1 MELREFKDV
10 FDRFYHPVKNFLY
23 YKLGDVALAEDLV
36 QEVFLKTWEKRD
48 SVRLETVKS
57 LLYTIASNLANNHYT
72 SARARFEFELKEN
85 LHHSTQEN
93 PQYLLE
99 NKEFKVRLEKALA
112 DLPENQRMVFLMSR
126 MDDLTYAEIAE
137 RLEISIKTVEKRMHE
152 ALVFLRSVL
161 DQKL

>member
-1 MELREFKDV
+1 MELHEFKDT
-10 FDRFYHPVKNFLY
+10 FDRYYHPVKNFLY

-57 LLYTIASNLANNHYT
+57 LLYTIASNLANNHFG

-85 LHHSTQEN
+85 IPHSTQEN

-99 NKEFKVRLEKALA
+99 NMEFKTRLEKALA
-112 DLPENQRMVFLMSR
+112 DLPENQRTVFLMSR
-126 MDDLTYAEIAE
+126 MDDLTYTEIAE
-137 RLEISIKTVEKRMHE
+137 RLKISVKTVEKRMHE
-152 ALVFLRSVL
+152 ALGFLRNVP
-161 DQKL
+161 DQKI

>member
-10 FDRFYHPVKNFLY
+10 FDRFYHPVKNFLF

-36 QEVFLKTWEKRD
+36 QEVFLKVWEKRD

-85 LHHSTQEN
+85 FNHSTQEN

-99 NKEFKVRLEKALA
+99 NTEFKERLEKTLA
-112 DLPENQRMVFLMSR
+112 NLPENQRMVFLMSSPEVKR
-126 MDDLTYAEIAE
+126 TVQDISRSLFRI
-137 RLEISIKTVEKRMHE
+137 LQSVISIRKKRIC
-152 ALVFLRSVL
+152 LL
-161 DQKL
+161 

>member
-23 YKLGDVALAEDLV
+23 YKLGDVTLAEDLV

-72 SARARFEFELKEN
+72 SARTRFEFELKEN
-85 LHHSTQEN
+85 FNHSTQEN

-99 NKEFKVRLEKALA
+99 NTEFKERLERALA
-112 DLPENQRMVFLMSR
+112 NLPENQRMVFLMSR

-137 RLEISIKTVEKRMHE
+137 RLEISIKAVEKRMHE
-152 ALVFLRSVL
+152 ALVFLRNVL
-161 DQKL
+161 DQKI